1 MQNTLHLF
9 RKLGR
14 NYRPSHWVWHSDL
27 EKTHLVVH
35 HKFSTS
41 SYKLETKLPDK
52 MKLVLQTVIC
62 CCVFTTVLPLVKGAT
77 GELNTSLKKRLRVW
91 LQSRM
96 KRDLH
101 NSLGTDNEWYSDV
114 HVGLQQDGNAKI
126 GSPPSS
132 YGIYQILA
140 NIRPRRSPPSKSVCY
155 LITCSYHVLV
165 DRVQVANN
173 MQTQAEA
180 PKHKIGK
187 SGYGRRRRSLQDV
200 TQLVLQ
206 TGRQRQSTEAGQRVH
221 RHKSTRTVA

>member
-1 MQNTLHLF
+1 MDNLSSIALINLHTF
-9 RKLGR
+9 RSILMKID
-14 NYRPSHWVWHSDL
+14 HQCF
-27 EKTHLVVH
+27 
-35 HKFSTS
+35 FS
-41 SYKLETKLPDK
+41 
-52 MKLVLQTVIC
+52 
-62 CCVFTTVLPLVKGAT
+62 FF
-77 GELNTSLKKRLRVW
+77 
-91 LQSRM
+91 
-96 KRDLH
+96 
-101 NSLGTDNEWYSDV
+101 
-114 HVGLQQDGNAKI
+114 
-126 GSPPSS
+126 S

-140 NIRPRRSPPSKSVCY
+140 NIRPRRSPSSKSVCY

-165 DRVQVANN
+165 DRLQVANN